1 MKFTLDKQDSYSV
14 LSLDEENLNSL
25 IAPDLKS
32 EFVFLRNEGVRNLI
46 FDLSQVKYVDSSGL
60 SAILTANRLWKDY
73 GSYVIT
79 GITHPSVEK
88 LIKISRLDTILA
100 IVPTVTESIDYVT
113 MEDAER
119 QLNTTSTAGRRV
131 IPFLFLQNLN
141 FGEWL
146 ISLSPLLVRVLQ
158 CLCTGAILLPRLFN
172 MVKSYFL
179 IDCGEGTQFRFKE
192 AGIKPFRIQII
203 FISHLH
209 GDHVFRIAWFIE
221 FV

>member
-1 MKFTLDKQDSYSV
+1 MDHSVYYIREFMKKGLWQFIENRVLLPAPWSSRVLLFSIDGMKFTLDKQDKYAV

-79 GITHPSVEK
+79 GIAHPSVEK

-100 IVPTVTESIDYVT
+100 IIPTVTESIDYVY
-113 MEDAER
+113 MEDVERNIDNPPAAE
-119 QLNTTSTAGRRV
+119 
-131 IPFLFLQNLN
+131 
-141 FGEWL
+141 E
-146 ISLSPLLVRVLQ
+146 
-158 CLCTGAILLPRLFN
+158 
-172 MVKSYFL
+172 
-179 IDCGEGTQFRFKE
+179 E
-192 AGIKPFRIQII
+192 
-203 FISHLH
+203 
-209 GDHVFRIAWFIE
+209 
-221 FV
+221 